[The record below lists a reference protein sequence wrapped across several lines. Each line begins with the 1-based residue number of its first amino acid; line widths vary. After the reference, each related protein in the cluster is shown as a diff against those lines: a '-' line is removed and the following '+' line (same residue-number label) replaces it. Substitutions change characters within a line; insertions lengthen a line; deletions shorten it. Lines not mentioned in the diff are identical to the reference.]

1 MGNAVFADCSALET
15 VKLPN
20 QATEIVDSMFYNCE
34 SLVEMNIPTSVI
46 RIGASAFNMCKA
58 YNNCELP
65 STLKAIGE
73 LAFCKSGI
81 IGMTLPKSI
90 ESLGNRI
97 FLSCTNLTNITFDKN
112 LLLMTL
118 PDNIFDGCSNLT
130 SFTLPS
136 SLATI
141 GSGAFKGCS
150 SLTQVIL
157 EQSNIQTISAYAFS
171 GCSNLKEITL
181 PTTIE
186 SFGANAFNSC
196 DRINVITINNPEP
209 PSAASSTFSNTTI
222 SNASLYVVDESKYK
236 ANAYWAQFNIMKEST
251 LTYMVD
257 GIEYGEVQ
265 TLNMGTPIEA
275 KDIKDHPN
283 YGKRNFSGWKNL
295 PELMPNDDVVVTGSF
310 EYKLTYK
317 DADTEDELTSV
328 SLFYGGEV
336 VETAELTKQGYRY
349 VIDDNVETMPA
360 EDYTILVKY
369 YKTETD
375 WDFDGLTYHI
385 YTEGDD
391 PHAELILCK
400 SKNTDIIEVPSAVT
414 YMNDSYIVTAIR
426 TDAFKGCN
434 EMTSVTLP
442 GTIKSIGTQ
451 AFANCYKLTEIT
463 IPESVETLGLEVFL
477 RCTGLKKFF
486 FKDGSKIQILPAYTF
501 SSCEVLETVELY
513 STLTTISNDAFRGCS
528 SLKEIAIPEN
538 VTSIGDYVFLGC
550 KKLEKVTIDNE
561 TVLPNASE
569 NTFEE
574 DTYDKATLYVSGT
587 LQSNLTSP
595 WNKFDNVDLGGEI
608 TAQKCA
614 TPKIIYNKGTLT
626 FECDTPDAEI
636 KSEITVS
643 DAIKTEGANTQT
655 LNKTYIIKAYATA
668 DGYKRSDPA
677 MATITWQDGK
687 LCDTTGFDGDVV
699 HEDV

>member
-1 MGNAVFADCSALET
+1 MSLATPTSMGNAVFADCSALET

-112 LLLMTL
+112 LLLTTL

-236 ANAYWAQFNIMKEST
+236 ANAYWAQFNINEMKEST

-336 VETAELTKQGYRY
+336 VEPAELTKQGYRY
-349 VIDDNVETMPA
+349 VIDDNVETIPA

-400 SKNTDIIEVPSAVT
+400 SKNTDIIEVPSA
-414 YMNDSYIVTAIR
+414 
-426 TDAFKGCN
+426 
-434 EMTSVTLP
+434 
-442 GTIKSIGTQ
+442 
-451 AFANCYKLTEIT
+451 
-463 IPESVETLGLEVFL
+463 
-477 RCTGLKKFF
+477 
-486 FKDGSKIQILPAYTF
+486 
-501 SSCEVLETVELY
+501 
-513 STLTTISNDAFRGCS
+513 
-528 SLKEIAIPEN
+528 
-538 VTSIGDYVFLGC
+538 
-550 KKLEKVTIDNE
+550 
-561 TVLPNASE
+561 
-569 NTFEE
+569 
-574 DTYDKATLYVSGT
+574 
-587 LQSNLTSP
+587 
-595 WNKFDNVDLGGEI
+595 
-608 TAQKCA
+608 
-614 TPKIIYNKGTLT
+614 
-626 FECDTPDAEI
+626 
-636 KSEITVS
+636 
-643 DAIKTEGANTQT
+643 GA
-655 LNKTYIIKAYATA
+655 
-668 DGYKRSDPA
+668 
-677 MATITWQDGK
+677 
-687 LCDTTGFDGDVV
+687 V
-699 HEDV
+699 